1 MSRNEH
7 LQAPPAMTEG
17 ELEALV
23 EQTFRLGGWL
33 VFHTRDSRR
42 SEPGFPDIVAV
53 RAPIVLFA
61 ELKGPSGKVKA
72 RPRPTRRGRR
82 ELPTQ
87 ADWLASL
94 RGCPGVETFVWRP
107 EDWPLIQQVANRPR
121 EKRSDVHS
129 ENMEREVG

>member
-1 MSRNEH
+1 
-7 LQAPPAMTEG
+7 MTEG
-17 ELEALV
+17 DLEALV
-23 EQTFRLGGWL
+23 EQTFRLAGWL

-53 RAPIVLFA
+53 KAPWVVFV
-61 ELKGPSGKVKA
+61 ELKVSGEKVKA

-87 ADWLASL
+87 ADWLLNL
-94 RGCPGVETFVWRP
+94 RGCPGVETYVWRP

-121 EKRSDVHS
+121 EKRSDVHW
-129 ENMEREVG
+129 ENMERAGG